1 MSENEKKN
9 KSVFWNNISLSI
21 RGYRLWG
28 NRYPAMLC
36 SVMIC
41 SIVEALSPYV
51 GIYLTA
57 QIISEISGA
66 RDYNKLKVLVFWSL
80 FSAVVISLL
89 SAVVNHWKNYELS
102 GQRYKLK
109 KIFNEKL
116 LNMDYSYVDDS
127 KIQKLIGEIEQNDK
141 FSAWGLRLLL
151 QDFEILI
158 RSVCTILGAVV
169 MCKSLFTAVVLK
181 EAGSLALLNNPVFI
195 LLIVV
200 IMIVVAFIEPML
212 INKGNSHWVNFAHDV
227 QKSGQY
233 ESAFGKS
240 IQQYSRALDIRMY
253 CQDVICKKYLYK
265 GVDYADR
272 AKKSLRPMRVYHTAS
287 KLASYFFIGIVYLFV
302 CLKSW
307 GGAFGVGSVTKYI
320 GAITTMSK
328 GVSELLRYFGDMKN
342 NAGFLETVFRFLD
355 MQTSNH
361 IGKLT
366 TEEISKEEFEIEFRN
381 VSFKY
386 PHSDNYALKDVS
398 IKLTSGKRIAIVG
411 RNGSGKSTFIKLL
424 CGLYE
429 PTDGEIYLNGVD
441 IRKYDYQQY
450 FKFFSVVFQDFKLL
464 PFRLGENVS
473 ASLQYN
479 TERVVESLV
488 KSGFKERLQTLEN
501 GEETNLYREF
511 SNDGVEIS
519 GGEAQKIAIARAL
532 YKDAP
537 FMILDEPTAALDPI
551 AEFEVYSKMKE
562 IVGGKTA
569 VFISH
574 RLASCRFCDDII
586 VFRNGRLIQHGNHE
600 ELVEDEKG
608 EYGKLWVAQAKYY
621 AVET

>member
-21 RGYRLWG
+21 RGYRLWW

-212 INKGNSHWVNFAHDV
+212 INK
-227 QKSGQY
+227 
-233 ESAFGKS
+233 
-240 IQQYSRALDIRMY
+240 
-253 CQDVICKKYLYK
+253 
-265 GVDYADR
+265 
-272 AKKSLRPMRVYHTAS
+272 
-287 KLASYFFIGIVYLFV
+287 
-302 CLKSW
+302 
-307 GGAFGVGSVTKYI
+307 
-320 GAITTMSK
+320 
-328 GVSELLRYFGDMKN
+328 
-342 NAGFLETVFRFLD
+342 
-355 MQTSNH
+355 
-361 IGKLT
+361 
-366 TEEISKEEFEIEFRN
+366 
-381 VSFKY
+381 
-386 PHSDNYALKDVS
+386 
-398 IKLTSGKRIAIVG
+398 
-411 RNGSGKSTFIKLL
+411 
-424 CGLYE
+424 
-429 PTDGEIYLNGVD
+429 
-441 IRKYDYQQY
+441 
-450 FKFFSVVFQDFKLL
+450 
-464 PFRLGENVS
+464 
-473 ASLQYN
+473 
-479 TERVVESLV
+479 
-488 KSGFKERLQTLEN
+488 
-501 GEETNLYREF
+501 
-511 SNDGVEIS
+511 
-519 GGEAQKIAIARAL
+519 
-532 YKDAP
+532 
-537 FMILDEPTAALDPI
+537 
-551 AEFEVYSKMKE
+551 
-562 IVGGKTA
+562 
-569 VFISH
+569 
-574 RLASCRFCDDII
+574 
-586 VFRNGRLIQHGNHE
+586 
-600 ELVEDEKG
+600 
-608 EYGKLWVAQAKYY
+608 
-621 AVET
+621 